1 MQVKHSSTEKHLKI
15 CPPEAGE
22 TVSQGS
28 VFCLSMSLIPGLS
41 VEKMGWAAWI
51 YSPRTGELETE
62 EALANQS
69 SQIHGSKFSEK
80 HSRE

>member
-1 MQVKHSSTEKHLKI
+1 MVHIIYMQVKHSSTEKHLKI

-41 VEKMGWAAWI
+41 VEKMG
-51 YSPRTGELETE
+51 
-62 EALANQS
+62 
-69 SQIHGSKFSEK
+69 
-80 HSRE
+80 